1 MSCYASCLD
10 TPKPCE
16 PCEFESIVR
25 LIFLRRVIMFEEA
38 VELGS
43 WQALTM
49 NSTLTHLF
57 LRLGL
62 AKSNWF
68 ENFETPK
75 KTWQG
80 LSSCF
85 NPRVWMR
92 NDRPFVSICHLAR
105 CNNFIDDEGAIHLAS
120 ALETGCAWTRHSF
133 IKKKQRFKRGWDN
146 PWSNSFERFEDVL
159 VDFLWVR
166 CTIHSVSSKWLCSCL
181 ETRGRNP
188 NPLLQILT
196 AFHSNQNFTQPI
208 QSLNAG
214 SAGCIS

>member
-38 VELGS
+38 VELRS

-120 ALETGCAWTRHSF
+120 ALETGCAWTRYSF
-133 IKKKQRFKRGWDN
+133 FWSRDSSEAGIIPEATHLSGLRTYWWTSYEFVALFTQSAVNGSVAALRFAEETPIPYFTDLD
-146 PWSNSFERFEDVL
+146 SISQQ
-159 VDFLWVR
+159 
-166 CTIHSVSSKWLCSCL
+166 SK
-181 ETRGRNP
+181 
-188 NPLLQILT
+188 
-196 AFHSNQNFTQPI
+196 FHSTDPETI
-208 QSLNAG
+208 QT
-214 SAGCIS
+214 